1 MPLIM
6 TVLAAFLTSFSTGE
20 GDGVWVCGCV
30 GVCLGDGGGG
40 LHTNVPT

>member
-6 TVLAAFLTSFSTGE
+6 TVLVAFLTSFFHG
-20 GDGVWVCGCV
+20 GGGWDGG
-30 GVCLGDGGGG
+30 GGGG

>member
-6 TVLAAFLTSFSTGE
+6 TVLVAFLTSFSM
-20 GDGVWVCGCV
+20 GVGMGCGRV
-30 GVCLGDGGGG
+30 FGGGG